1 MKKLVPLLV
10 CLITAIGFSQKP
22 IIQDVGEFAT
32 LKVYDLINLEMI
44 KSDENKIEIYGKNA
58 SDVVVVNKNK
68 TLKIKME
75 LDEMFDGNKTEIKL
89 HYTSVDVIDANEG
102 AYITSG
108 DEIKQFEIDLRAQEG
123 GSITVKVNTTETSVK
138 AVTGGIIATSGTT
151 HNQTIKVNTGG
162 IYHGKDLKSIT
173 SELAIRAGG
182 EVEVNASEL
191 LDIKITAGG
200 DVYIYGEPKTVNKSK
215 ALGGRIKYM

>member
-1 MKKLVPLLV
+1 MKKLIPLLV
-10 CLITAIGFSQKP
+10 CLITAVGFSQKP
-22 IIQDVGEFAT
+22 IIQDVGEFST

-89 HYTSVDVIDANEG
+89 YYTAVDVIDANEG
-102 AYITSG
+102 AYITSE

-138 AVTGGIIATSGTT
+138 AVTGGIIETSGTT
-151 HNQTIKVNTGG
+151 HNQMIKVNTGG
-162 IYHGKDLKSIT
+162 IYHGKGLKSIT

>member
-1 MKKLVPLLV
+1 MKKLVPLLI

-22 IIQDVGEFAT
+22 IIQDVGEFST

-108 DEIKQFEIDLRAQEG
+108 AEIKQFEIDLRAQEG
-123 GSITVKVNTTETSVK
+123 GSITVKVNSTETSVK